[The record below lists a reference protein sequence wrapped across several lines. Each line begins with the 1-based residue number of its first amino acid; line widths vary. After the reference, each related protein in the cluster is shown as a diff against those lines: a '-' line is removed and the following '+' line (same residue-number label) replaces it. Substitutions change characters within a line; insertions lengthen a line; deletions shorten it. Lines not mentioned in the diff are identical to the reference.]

1 MAVTTYKCPNC
12 GAAMVFD
19 SKTQRLSCP
28 SCATNINVVDYDKYI
43 KELDKEYGSDKDS
56 VEYAKNSSEYSAEG
70 GAEGSTENMK
80 VFHCQSCGAELVTDK
95 YTSATFC
102 SYCGNPTLV
111 EERLEGEFSPEYVIP
126 FKIDR
131 EKAVSIYK
139 DWLKKGPLTPKTLK
153 SQSMIEKISGVY
165 VPFWLYDYNANAKL
179 NASAKRVRTTRRG
192 DMEYIYTDHF
202 QVYRDVTA
210 QFNKIPADASKKMP
224 DERMDKLEPY
234 NYNEL
239 VDFKGGY
246 LQGYLSE
253 RYNYNSEE
261 LNTRAKERASRYIS
275 DIARDTIQGYTS
287 YVIVGENKN
296 VSSLNNTYALLP
308 VWMLNYK
315 FNGRDYSFFLNGQTG
330 KIVADRPI
338 STKRTVFFTL
348 LIFII
353 SFVIINLGG
362 LLIW

>member
-1 MAVTTYKCPNC
+1 
-12 GAAMVFD
+12 
-19 SKTQRLSCP
+19 
-28 SCATNINVVDYDKYI
+28 
-43 KELDKEYGSDKDS
+43 
-56 VEYAKNSSEYSAEG
+56 
-70 GAEGSTENMK
+70 
-80 VFHCQSCGAELVTDK
+80 
-95 YTSATFC
+95 
-102 SYCGNPTLV
+102 
-111 EERLEGEFSPEYVIP
+111 
-126 FKIDR
+126 
-131 EKAVSIYK
+131 
-139 DWLKKGPLTPKTLK
+139 
-153 SQSMIEKISGVY
+153 
-165 VPFWLYDYNANAKL
+165 
-179 NASAKRVRTTRRG
+179 
-192 DMEYIYTDHF
+192 
-202 QVYRDVTA
+202 
-210 QFNKIPADASKKMP
+210 
-224 DERMDKLEPY
+224 MDKLEPY

-261 LNTRAKERASRYIS
+261 LNARAKERASRYIS

-296 VSSLNNTYALLP
+296 ISNLNNTYALLP

-315 FNGRDYSFFLNGQTG
+315 FNGQDYSFFLNGQTG